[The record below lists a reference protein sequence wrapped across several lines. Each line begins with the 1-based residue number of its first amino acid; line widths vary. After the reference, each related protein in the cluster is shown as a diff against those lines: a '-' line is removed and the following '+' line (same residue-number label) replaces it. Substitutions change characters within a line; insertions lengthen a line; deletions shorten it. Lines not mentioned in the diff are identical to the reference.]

1 MTKKPQPRWITAIVT
16 EATSGVPVL
25 PWERAAKRARRL
37 QLAATPGLAGF
48 A

>member
-1 MTKKPQPRWITAIVT
+1 MTKRPQHRWITAIVT
-16 EATSGVPVL
+16 EAADVPVL

-37 QLAATPGLAGF
+37 QLAARPGLAGF